1 MAHTNTTRKALTA
14 LLIVVSGTL
23 FSPSTSE
30 AAAAPITG
38 IVTENVTAED
48 QAHYDRVVE
57 VFEANGFD
65 LPTFQVAFYTDA
77 DGCHGYMGFHQRDEV
92 GASIISVCATHD
104 NPMVET
110 AHRFRTLMHE
120 AAHAWVE
127 QTISDETKA
136 DFMAIRG
143 LNEWSD
149 MSKAEW
155 KDLGAE
161 HSAEVLTWGLLES
174 YNVHVLIDQDTP
186 EELAPAFAVLTGTA
200 ARHAG

>member
-14 LLIVVSGTL
+14 LIIVIAGTL
-23 FSPSTSE
+23 FSPSTGE
-30 AAAAPITG
+30 AATPVTG
-38 IVTENVTAED
+38 IVTENVTADD
-48 QAHYDRVVE
+48 QAHYDRVIE
-57 VFEANGFD
+57 VFEKAGFE
-65 LPTFQVAFYTDA
+65 LPNFQVAFYTDSEP
-77 DGCHGYMGFHQRDEV
+77 CQGYMGLHWIDEV
-92 GASIISVCATHD
+92 GVSIINVCATHD

-136 DFMAIRG
+136 DFLAIRG
-143 LNEWSD
+143 LVEWSD
-149 MSKAEW
+149 PSKADW
-155 KDLGAE
+155 ADLGAE
-161 HSAEVLTWGLLES
+161 HSAEVLTWGLVEN

-200 ARHAG
+200 ARHGS